1 MKHFRRLSFWLSF
14 IFILTVGSAT
24 ALAANNGP
32 SEDEEWSFAYVLF
45 FNNERDESRYM
56 YSFRNPG
63 ETSVVEGASY
73 NKASNTLTLT
83 NCNMPDYVLSA
94 NMMGDDFKIKLVGIS
109 HIRTLTAWGDGY
121 GGSVEITGDGKL
133 YINED
138 KKSTDAVVLQPE
150 GTKSYFKV
158 SGKAEVHAFAP
169 ETDGSVLTA
178 MNSSVKNCFVANG
191 VTGVQT
197 ENAYR
202 VNYEQ
207 IQAVVIDTT
216 GYAYKCDVYT
226 REGDDKK
233 YSVRSTRM
241 TTYNPDGTVKDD
253 NIPVYIEYELMQ
265 LPDSDKY
272 YMYELQTT
280 QGEFDAE
287 TCGYTKTGDTVDG
300 YDYKI
305 NSPASVYTVQEKE
318 GKCIFLYD
326 SLESEPSDYGYV
338 KYDMIGKLGE
348 ISDKYGNKSDLYQVA
363 RSEDDVL
370 FTSDQYYDDA
380 YMLAKGYK
388 PVGEIQYLDGIY
400 NVYMRVSSCVLTAKA
415 CAHSSKVSKVTT
427 RATMTKDG
435 VVTTTCK
442 DCGKKLS
449 VSKIAKVSTVKLY
462 ASALTYTG
470 KARTP
475 LVIVKDSNGK
485 ALSKGSD
492 YSITYSSGRKNVGTY
507 TVKVTFTGRKYVGS
521 KTMSFVINPKS
532 TSIAGIVGGKGTFVV
547 RWNKQTAQT
556 TGYQIQYSRSARF
569 ASGNGA
575 KTITSNSTIRTS
587 VSKLR
592 SGAKY
597 YVRVRTYKK
606 VISKGKTVTL
616 YSGWSSPV
624 SVKVK

>member
-63 ETSVVEGASY
+63 GTSVVEGALY

-83 NCNMPDYVLSA
+83 NCNMSDYVLSA
-94 NMMGDDFKIKLVGIS
+94 NMMGDDFKIKLVGTS
-109 HIRTLTAWGDGY
+109 HIRALTAWGDGY
-121 GGSVEITGDGKL
+121 GGSVEIIGDGKL

-158 SGKAEVHAFAP
+158 SGNAEVHAFAP

-178 MNSSVKNCFVANG
+178 MNSQVKDCFVANG
-191 VTGVQT
+191 VTGVQA

-265 LPDSDKY
+265 LPGSDKY

-280 QGEFDAE
+280 KGEFDAE
-287 TCGYTKTGDTVDG
+287 TSGYTKTGETVDG
-300 YDYKI
+300 YGYRI
-305 NSPASVYTVQEKE
+305 NSPASVYTVQDKE
-318 GKCIFLYD
+318 SKCVFLYD
-326 SLESEPSDYGYV
+326 SLESAPSDYGYV
-338 KYDMIGKLGE
+338 KYEMIGKLGE

-363 RSEDDVL
+363 KSEDDVL
-370 FTSDQYYDDA
+370 FTSDQYYDDK
-380 YMLAKGYK
+380 YMLSKGYE

-400 NVYMRVSSCVLTAKA
+400 NVYMRASSCVLTAKT
-415 CAHSSKVSKVTT
+415 CAHSSNVSKVTT

-435 VVTTTCK
+435 VMTTTCK
-442 DCGKKLS
+442 SCGKKLAT
-449 VSKIAKVSTVKLY
+449 SKIAKVSTVKLY
-462 ASALTYTG
+462 ASTLTYTG

-492 YSITYSSGRKNVGTY
+492 YSITYSAGRKNVGAY
-507 TVKVTFTGRKYVGS
+507 TVKVTFTGSRYVGS

-532 TSIAGIVGGKGTFVV
+532 TSIAGIAGGKGTFVV

-556 TGYQIQYSRSARF
+556 TGYQIQYSTSARF

-587 VSKLR
+587 VSKLK
-592 SGAKY
+592 SGTKY

-606 VISKGKTVTL
+606 VISNGKTVSL
-616 YSGWSSPV
+616 YSAWSSPV

>member
-1 MKHFRRLSFWLSF
+1 
-14 IFILTVGSAT
+14 
-24 ALAANNGP
+24 
-32 SEDEEWSFAYVLF
+32 
-45 FNNERDESRYM
+45 
-56 YSFRNPG
+56 
-63 ETSVVEGASY
+63 
-73 NKASNTLTLT
+73 
-83 NCNMPDYVLSA
+83 
-94 NMMGDDFKIKLVGIS
+94 
-109 HIRTLTAWGDGY
+109 
-121 GGSVEITGDGKL
+121 
-133 YINED
+133 
-138 KKSTDAVVLQPE
+138 
-150 GTKSYFKV
+150 
-158 SGKAEVHAFAP
+158 
-169 ETDGSVLTA
+169 
-178 MNSSVKNCFVANG
+178 
-191 VTGVQT
+191 
-197 ENAYR
+197 
-202 VNYEQ
+202 
-207 IQAVVIDTT
+207 
-216 GYAYKCDVYT
+216 
-226 REGDDKK
+226 
-233 YSVRSTRM
+233 
-241 TTYNPDGTVKDD
+241 
-253 NIPVYIEYELMQ
+253 
-265 LPDSDKY
+265 
-272 YMYELQTT
+272 
-280 QGEFDAE
+280 
-287 TCGYTKTGDTVDG
+287 
-300 YDYKI
+300 
-305 NSPASVYTVQEKE
+305 
-318 GKCIFLYD
+318 
-326 SLESEPSDYGYV
+326 
-338 KYDMIGKLGE
+338 
-348 ISDKYGNKSDLYQVA
+348 
-363 RSEDDVL
+363 
-370 FTSDQYYDDA
+370 
-380 YMLAKGYK
+380 MLAKGYK

-415 CAHSSKVSKVTT
+415 CTHSSKVSKVTT